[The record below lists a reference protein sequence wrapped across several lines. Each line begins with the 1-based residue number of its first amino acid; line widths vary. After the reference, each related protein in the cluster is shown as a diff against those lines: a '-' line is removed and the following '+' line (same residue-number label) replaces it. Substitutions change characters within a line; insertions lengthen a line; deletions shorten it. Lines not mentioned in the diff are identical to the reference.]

1 MLSLADA
8 PSRPSPDGIAH
19 NASVASRSLAGGFGD
34 SGAGV
39 APARWTPKASTKKS
53 GQLGNIRARSK
64 SKARRRETTPARRAR
79 HAQGNSLMNPNPPP
93 LSEFRIEFPGNGL
106 AHIVFDA
113 PGRSMNTF
121 SEAAIL
127 DIGRIA
133 RWLEEADV
141 RGALIRSGKTTGFC
155 AGANLPE
162 IWAAY
167 DMILATPKPRRFA
180 VAYDHFFRLGLA
192 LRALET
198 CGKPVASAIAGLA
211 LGGGGE
217 LALASHYRVLT
228 TDKNAAIGLPES
240 LVGLLPGAGGTQR
253 LPRLVGIEA
262 AMPAL
267 LDGKRFAG
275 EAAVAAGV
283 AHRVVN
289 PGEEIGAAE
298 AWLLSSP
305 EPMQPWDREDW
316 TSPSPAD
323 VSAALAPVRLA
334 ALKSSLGHYPA
345 VFAILDCVEFGL
357 PQSLE
362 GGIRSEMTSFV
373 DLILRPEPRAMIQTM
388 FLGRVDYE
396 RLERKGQ
403 LPDLVEKTVAAARA
417 ELDRNRTRVEALA
430 AAGFAGQGEAKPA
443 RDRRL
448 PGYWIDG
455 DDPGAAD
462 ARAVLAAISEAVRS
476 FGEGR
481 SDEDLRIADYAA
493 VRQAGYPAY
502 LGGPFAFAA
511 AGLEPL
517 KPA

>member
-1 MLSLADA
+1 MK
-8 PSRPSPDGIAH
+8 
-19 NASVASRSLAGGFGD
+19 
-34 SGAGV
+34 
-39 APARWTPKASTKKS
+39 T
-53 GQLGNIRARSK
+53 
-64 SKARRRETTPARRAR
+64 
-79 HAQGNSLMNPNPPP
+79 PP

-113 PGRSMNTF
+113 PGRSMNVF

-133 RWLEEADV
+133 GWLEAADV
-141 RGALIRSGKTTGFC
+141 RGALIRSGKPSGFC
-155 AGANLPE
+155 AGADLPE
-162 IWAAY
+162 IWGAF
-167 DMILATPKPRRFA
+167 DTITATPKPRRFRA
-180 VAYDHFFRLGLA
+180 AYDHFFRLSLA

-228 TDKNAAIGLPES
+228 DDKHAAIGLPES

-253 LPRLVGIEA
+253 LPRLAGVAA

-283 AHRVVN
+283 AHALVKS
-289 PGEEIGAAE
+289 GEEIAAAE

-305 EPMQPWDREDW
+305 SPLQPWDRDDW
-316 TSPSPAD
+316 TPPSPAQ
-323 VSAALAPVRLA
+323 VSAALAPVRDA
-334 ALKSSLGHYPA
+334 ALCSSLGHYPA

-362 GGIRSEMTSFV
+362 GGLRSEMTSFV
-373 DLILRPEPRAMIQTM
+373 DLVLRPEPRAMIQTM

-403 LPDLVEKTVAAARA
+403 LPDVVEKTVAAVRDVLARSRGDA
-417 ELDRNRTRVEALA
+417 EALA
-430 AAGFAGQGEAKPA
+430 AAGFVGMGEASPA
-443 RDRRL
+443 RERCL
-448 PGYWIDG
+448 PGQWIAS
-455 DDPGAAD
+455 DDAS
-462 ARAVLAAISEAVRS
+462 ARAARAAIARIGEAV
-476 FGEGR
+476 GPLGAGR
-481 SDEDLRIADYAA
+481 SEEELRIADYAA

-502 LGGPFAFAA
+502 LGGPHAFAA
-511 AGLEPL
+511 AND
-517 KPA
+517 KVTNN

>member
-1 MLSLADA
+1 MK
-8 PSRPSPDGIAH
+8 
-19 NASVASRSLAGGFGD
+19 
-34 SGAGV
+34 
-39 APARWTPKASTKKS
+39 T
-53 GQLGNIRARSK
+53 
-64 SKARRRETTPARRAR
+64 
-79 HAQGNSLMNPNPPP
+79 PPP
-93 LSEFRIEFPGNGL
+93 LSEFRVEFPGNGL

-113 PGRSMNTF
+113 PGRSMNVF

-127 DIGRIA
+127 DIGRVA
-133 RWLEEADV
+133 GWLEQADV
-141 RGALIRSGKTTGFC
+141 KGALIRSGKPTGFC

-167 DMILATPKPRRFA
+167 DTILATPKPRRFA
-180 VAYDHFFRLGLA
+180 AAYEHFFRLGAA

-198 CGKPVASAIAGLA
+198 CGKPVASAVAGLA

-228 TDKNAAIGLPES
+228 DDRYAAIGLPES

-253 LPRLVGIEA
+253 LPRLVGVEA

-283 AHRVVN
+283 AHRVVK
-289 PGEEIGAAE
+289 PGEEIAAAE

-305 EPMQPWDREDW
+305 APLQPWDRDNW
-316 TSPSPAD
+316 VAPSPTE
-323 VSAALAPVRLA
+323 VSAALAPVRRA
-334 ALKSSLGHYPA
+334 ALQTSLGHYPA

-373 DLILRPEPRAMIQTM
+373 HLVLRPEPRAMIQTM
-388 FLGRVDYE
+388 FIGRLDYE

-403 LPDLVEKTVAAARA
+403 LPEIVERTIAAVRG
-417 ELDRNRTRVEALA
+417 ELDRSRGDAAALA
-430 AAGFAGQGEAKPA
+430 AAGFAGMGEAAPA
-443 RDRRL
+443 RQRCL
-448 PGYWIDG
+448 PGYWIDS
-455 DDPGAAD
+455 DD
-462 ARAVLAAISEAVRS
+462 ARARIARSTLARIGEAVRPL
-476 FGEGR
+476 GAGR
-481 SDEDLRIADYAA
+481 SEEELRIADYAA

-502 LGGPFAFAA
+502 LGGPHAFGAT
-511 AGLEPL
+511 
-517 KPA
+517 